1 MIPER
6 AALYDRSASKKTVS
20 LTINSDLNRRVKE
33 AGINASQ
40 VAEEALAERLKQVT
54 RAALLEAAR
63 ADIED
68 YNAFIEEHGLFAD
81 AVREHYEG

>member
-1 MIPER
+1 MIPVR
-6 AALYDRSASKKTVS
+6 ATLYDRSASKKTVS

-54 RAALLEAAR
+54 RTALLEAAR
-63 ADIED
+63 ADID
-68 YNAFIEEHGLFAD
+68 AYNAFIEEHGLFAD
-81 AVREHYEG
+81 VVREHYQE